1 MREFLSLLV
10 ISFCFF
16 ALAHSS
22 EFPFLGK
29 VNSDGINLRAEPN
42 VRTESIAKL
51 KRETKLKVLSERF
64 DWYKVNL
71 PKTAVCFINR
81 KYVKSSTLANEG
93 IVTADKVNLRALP
106 SQNAAIIGQ
115 INKDQIFRIVKAEPD
130 WYAIYA
136 PQEAFGWVHKKFI
149 DYYSE
154 FNAGV
159 VDTRENLPQEELNK
173 KQAKIEISP
182 VAAGLIKPMGI
193 FFKRRGT
200 HRLIVDGKT
209 AYYLRADDKDLL
221 NNYSGYKVNIFG
233 QKIDTPSKKIPLIA
247 VEKIEIIK

>member
-1 MREFLSLLV
+1 MRKFFLLLV
-10 ISFCFF
+10 TSFCFF
-16 ALAHSS
+16 ASAYSS
-22 EFPFLGK
+22 EFPFLGR
-29 VNSDGINLRAEPN
+29 VNSDGINLRAGPN
-42 VRTESIAKL
+42 VRAESIAKL

-71 PKTAVCFINR
+71 PKTSVCFINR
-81 KYVKSSTLANEG
+81 KYVKSSTLMNEG
-93 IVTADKVNLRALP
+93 IVTADKVNLRALA

-115 INKDQIFRIVKAEPD
+115 INKEQIVRIVKAEPD
-130 WYAIYA
+130 WYGIYA

-159 VDTRENLPQEELNK
+159 VDRVDRVDRGEELPQ
-173 KQAKIEISP
+173 
-182 VAAGLIKPMGI
+182 VAPPIATGIIKPMGI
-193 FFKRRGT
+193 FFRRRGT

-209 AYYLRADDKDLL
+209 AYYLRTDDKGLL

-233 QKIDTPSKKIPLIA
+233 KTIEFPGQKIPLITVNKVEA
-247 VEKIEIIK
+247 VK